1 MRESTEIKLVKAAK
15 SALASAGLREITTQ
29 RQEKNGTSAWR
40 CDESGYEFCEYVTG
54 YVRRQS
60 VPGFYRKTP
69 TDVYQ
74 INPRYYIKEEL
85 PEEWIH
91 FKGNV
96 RKIEAKVNEISH
108 FELIEDKHSRLLYI
122 LAFYLRNKERFIN
135 TKRIRDLDEE
145 RRARLYAHLD

>member
-69 TDVYQ
+69 TDVY
-74 INPRYYIKEEL
+74 L